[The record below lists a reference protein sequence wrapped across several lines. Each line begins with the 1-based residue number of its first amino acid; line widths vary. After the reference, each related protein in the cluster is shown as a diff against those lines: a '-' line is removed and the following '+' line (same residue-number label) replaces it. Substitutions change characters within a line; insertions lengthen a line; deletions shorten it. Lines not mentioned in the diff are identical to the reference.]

1 MTEKQRKYLIELLP
15 LALIC
20 ALTVMFILS
29 SALEY
34 GRNADQLQPLQGWTV
49 DETAGDGRRVTL
61 QMSALLPEQFADAQ
75 SLCFFSVYQQ
85 VCVRL
90 DDVEV
95 FRFDVPP
102 GEKLL
107 EAAPSNWNSMALPE

>member
-20 ALTVMFILS
+20 VLMAVYILS

-49 DETAGDGRRVTL
+49 GETAGDGQRVTL
-61 QMSALLPEQFADAQ
+61 RMSAQLP
-75 SLCFFSVYQQ
+75 
-85 VCVRL
+85 
-90 DDVEV
+90 
-95 FRFDVPP
+95 
-102 GEKLL
+102 
-107 EAAPSNWNSMALPE
+107 